1 MVGEPVGDSELSIP
15 FVELSLAHGDLAVT
29 LAAFDVFLME
39 KLEGDTYAFQFLMY
53 VLVVRI
59 TVHGLVRELF
69 RIEDAIDLCFL
80 KGADIVVTD
89 ALLVSD
95 VEDFTDGMP

>member
-39 KLEGDTYAFQFLMY
+39 KLECNANPFQFLVYM
-53 VLVVRI
+53 LVVRI
-59 TVHGLVRELF
+59 SVHGLIRELLW
-69 RIEDAIDLCFL
+69 IEEAVDLRFF
-80 KGADIVVTD
+80 KGTDIVITN
-89 ALLVSD
+89 ALLISD
-95 VEDFTDGMP
+95 VEDFTDGVP